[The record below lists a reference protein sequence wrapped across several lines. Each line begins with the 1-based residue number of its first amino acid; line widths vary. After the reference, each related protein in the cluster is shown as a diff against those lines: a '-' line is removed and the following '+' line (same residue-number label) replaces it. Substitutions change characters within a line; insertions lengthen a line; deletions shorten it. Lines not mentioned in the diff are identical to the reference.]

1 MSKNRNKNQTADQI
15 RQKIQQA
22 EANKNQASGR
32 FSNQNFMRSTNNVE
46 FGTETD
52 ANQVRQQ
59 IQNVEEE
66 YLQGASGPKANY
78 GFGNNLN

>member
-1 MSKNRNKNQTADQI
+1 MSKNRNKNRTADQI
-15 RQKIQQA
+15 RQRIQQA

-59 IQNVEEE
+59 IQNVEAE

-78 GFGNNLN
+78 GFGIT

>member
-1 MSKNRNKNQTADQI
+1 MSKNRNKNQTSDQI
-15 RQKIQQA
+15 RQKIQLA
-22 EANKNQASGR
+22 EANKNLASGR
-32 FSNQNFMRSTNNVE
+32 FSNQNFMNSKNNVE

-59 IQNVEEE
+59 IQNAETD
-66 YLQGASGPKANY
+66 YIQGASGPKANY

>member
-1 MSKNRNKNQTADQI
+1 MSKNRNQNQTTDQI

-22 EANKNQASGR
+22 EANKNQASGL
-32 FSNQNFMRSTNNVE
+32 FSNQNFMNSTNNVE

-59 IQNVEEE
+59 VQNAEAE

-78 GFGNNLN
+78 GFGNNVN

>member
-1 MSKNRNKNQTADQI
+1 MSKNRNKYQTVDQI

-32 FSNQNFMRSTNNVE
+32 FSNQNLMNSTNNVE

-52 ANQVRQQ
+52 MNHRQQ
-59 IQNVEEE
+59 IQNVETE

>member
-32 FSNQNFMRSTNNVE
+32 FSNQNFMRSTNNLE

>member
-46 FGTETD
+46 FGTET
-52 ANQVRQQ
+52 
-59 IQNVEEE
+59 EE
-66 YLQGASGPKANY
+66 YMQGASGPKANY

>member
-1 MSKNRNKNQTADQI
+1 MSKNRNKNRTADQI

-22 EANKNQASGR
+22 ETNKIQASGR
-32 FSNQNFMRSTNNVE
+32 FSNQNLMNSTNNVE

-59 IQNVEEE
+59 IQNAETE
-66 YLQGASGPKANY
+66 YLQGATGPKANY

>member
-1 MSKNRNKNQTADQI
+1 M
-15 RQKIQQA
+15 
-22 EANKNQASGR
+22 QASGR
-32 FSNQNFMRSTNNVE
+32 FSNQNLMNSTNNVE

-59 IQNVEEE
+59 IQNAETE

>member
-1 MSKNRNKNQTADQI
+1 MSKNRSKNQTADQI

-32 FSNQNFMRSTNNVE
+32 FSNQNFMRTTNNVE

>member
-1 MSKNRNKNQTADQI
+1 MSKNRNKNRTADQI

-59 IQNVEEE
+59 NQNVEEE

>member
-1 MSKNRNKNQTADQI
+1 MSKNRNKNQTVDQI

-52 ANQVRQQ
+52 SGQVRQQ
-59 IQNVEEE
+59 IQIAETE

>member
-1 MSKNRNKNQTADQI
+1 MSKNRNKNRTADQI

-22 EANKNQASGR
+22 EANKIQASGR
-32 FSNQNFMRSTNNVE
+32 FLNQNLMNSTNNVE

-59 IQNVEEE
+59 IQNAETE

>member
-32 FSNQNFMRSTNNVE
+32 FSNQIFMRSTNNVE

>member
-1 MSKNRNKNQTADQI
+1 MSKYRNKNRTADQI

>member
-1 MSKNRNKNQTADQI
+1 MSKKPNKNLTADQI

-52 ANQVRQQ
+52 ANQ
-59 IQNVEEE
+59 IQNVEAE

>member
-32 FSNQNFMRSTNNVE
+32 FSNQNFMRSKNNVE
-46 FGTETD
+46 LGTETD

-59 IQNVEEE
+59 IQSVEEE

>member
-1 MSKNRNKNQTADQI
+1 MSKNRNKNQTIDQI

-32 FSNQNFMRSTNNVE
+32 FLNQNFMNSTNNVE

-52 ANQVRQQ
+52 VKQVRQQ
-59 IQNVEEE
+59 IQNAEAD
-66 YLQGASGPKANY
+66 YIQGASGPKANY

>member
-1 MSKNRNKNQTADQI
+1 MSKNRSKNQTADQI

>member
-59 IQNVEEE
+59 NQNVEEE

>member
-1 MSKNRNKNQTADQI
+1 MSKNRNKNRTADQI
-15 RQKIQQA
+15 RQRIQQA

-59 IQNVEEE
+59 IQNVEAE

>member
-1 MSKNRNKNQTADQI
+1 MSKNRNKNRTADQI

>member
-15 RQKIQQA
+15 RLKIQQA

-32 FSNQNFMRSTNNVE
+32 FSNQNYMNSKNDVE
-46 FGTETD
+46 LGIETD

-59 IQNVEEE
+59 VQNVEAE